1 MGPTASA
8 IRKVFAV
15 RFSFLC
21 LSHARKG
28 ALLMLLA
35 SVTLKCVAFGI
46 VKSHPLP
53 SLTSVRRLFP
63 LNVDTACTLNYFE

>member
-1 MGPTASA
+1 
-8 IRKVFAV
+8 
-15 RFSFLC
+15 
-21 LSHARKG
+21 
-28 ALLMLLA
+28 MLLA